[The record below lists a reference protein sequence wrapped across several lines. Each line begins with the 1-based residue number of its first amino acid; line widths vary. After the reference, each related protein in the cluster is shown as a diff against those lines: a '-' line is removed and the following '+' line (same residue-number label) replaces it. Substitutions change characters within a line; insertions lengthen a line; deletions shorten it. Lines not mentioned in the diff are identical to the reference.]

1 MQWSIC
7 DRNSLF
13 RETQLAGFWNSDF
26 FPRAVRLL
34 RFPII
39 TYSFIYAFFLYCI
52 KFLHLFFFSI
62 HKLVVLNYKKK
73 KERKKL
79 YYVLTLS
86 TDCCEL
92 CPAPKTLFIQPFII
106 SFTLKAWG
114 TGDGTYLSA
123 MDDTWTWRR
132 DAGLRCGRRDRCVI
146 AVRQILQVGLINV
159 IVWDPRIRMLQKAG
173 KDVLFSIGN

>member
-13 RETQLAGFWNSDF
+13 RETQLAEFWNSDF

-52 KFLHLFFFSI
+52 KFLHLFFFFFSI

-73 KERKKL
+73 RKKE
-79 YYVLTLS
+79 TLLCS
-86 TDCCEL
+86 HIEHWLLWIMPSAQNSFHTTVYHKFYTQSLGDRGWYLFVCDGRHLDVTARCWAQVREERQVRHR
-92 CPAPKTLFIQPFII
+92 CPANSPGGAYKCHRLRSKNKNAAKSRKGCFI
-106 SFTLKAWG
+106 
-114 TGDGTYLSA
+114 
-123 MDDTWTWRR
+123 
-132 DAGLRCGRRDRCVI
+132 
-146 AVRQILQVGLINV
+146 
-159 IVWDPRIRMLQKAG
+159 
-173 KDVLFSIGN
+173 